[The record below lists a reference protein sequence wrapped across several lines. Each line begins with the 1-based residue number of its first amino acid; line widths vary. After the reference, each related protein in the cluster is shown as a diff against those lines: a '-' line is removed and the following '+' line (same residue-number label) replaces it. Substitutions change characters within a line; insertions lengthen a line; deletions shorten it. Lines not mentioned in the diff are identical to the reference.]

1 MLECSF
7 RNYVVVVRISLLSD
21 NEFEFYEESAKVIRY
36 INYLKTSIDFNK
48 VIIFV
53 KKSDFM

>member
-1 MLECSF
+1 M
-7 RNYVVVVRISLLSD
+7 VVVRILLLSG

-53 KKSDFM
+53 KKSGFM

>member
-1 MLECSF
+1 MVECSF
-7 RNYVVVVRISLLSD
+7 RNYVVVVRILLLSG

-36 INYLKTSIDFNK
+36 INYWKTSIDFNK

>member
-1 MLECSF
+1 M
-7 RNYVVVVRISLLSD
+7 VVVRISLLSD

-36 INYLKTSIDFNK
+36 INYLETSIDFNK